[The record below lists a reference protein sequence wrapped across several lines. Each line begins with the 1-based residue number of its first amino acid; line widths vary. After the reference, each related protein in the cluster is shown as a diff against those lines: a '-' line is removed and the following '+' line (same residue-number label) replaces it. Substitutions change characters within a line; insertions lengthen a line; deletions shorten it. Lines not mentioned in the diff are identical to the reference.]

1 MKQLGKLVLH
11 IPAREGS
18 KRVPRKNLRIMNGK
32 PMICYT
38 VEASISANITKN
50 IYVNTDSAEI
60 KKFIEKTYPKIN
72 LFHRTKEFASD
83 RASSDQFTLDIIQ
96 QLTPDTLIMV
106 NPVCPVIVAEDIVE
120 ALQQYSLSDCDTL
133 ISSSSTQMQ
142 TFCDGRPVNIRLDEQ
157 LAPSQENKKV
167 TTLNWAITI
176 WDAKAFTKRMKIHN
190 YAVLG
195 ENRKF
200 FDLDPIKGLKVSEE
214 KDFLFAESI
223 LRAREIC

>member
-1 MKQLGKLVLH
+1 MKQLGKIILH

-18 KRVPRKNLRIMNGK
+18 KRVPRKNLRVMNGK

-38 VEASISANITKN
+38 VEASISANVTKN

-60 KKFIEKTYPKIN
+60 IKFIEKTYPEIN
-72 LFHRTKEFASD
+72 LFHRTKDLASD
-83 RASSDQFTLDIIQ
+83 RASSDQFNLDIIQ
-96 QLTPDTLIMV
+96 QLAPDTLIMV

-120 ALQQYSLSDCDTL
+120 ALQQYCISDCDTL
-133 ISSSSTQMQ
+133 ISASSTQMQ

-176 WDAKAFTKRMKIHN
+176 WDAKTFVKRMKIQN

-200 FDLDPIKGLKVSEE
+200 FDLDPIKGVKVTEE

-223 LRAREIC
+223 LRAR